1 MALVHH
7 RILPFLALLFV
18 FEIACGGGD
27 DDDVAQ
33 VDAAVSIDGAA
44 GAPDAP
50 GIDAAPPADAAVCT
64 ETLLVTEDRS
74 TVGLF
79 DIVISEISIDG
90 DYVELFNITDTDVVL
105 TGLTTHR
112 WCSFPSYAAVNADAV
127 TVPAGGFATIP
138 FPIDGQTEAG
148 GELVLY
154 SDDNYTV
161 PGSVLDYLCWGTGG
175 TTRKATAETANKW
188 SGGCVDAIP
197 SGGAIHRNQDEEGD
211 VAGDYTA
218 NGTQTPMSCVA
229 P

>member
-1 MALVHH
+1 MHV
-7 RILPFLALLFV
+7 RILPLLALPLALA
-18 FEIACGGGD
+18 IACGGD
-27 DDDVAQ
+27 DDDDVAS
-33 VDAAVSIDGAA
+33 VDAAAAIDATA
-44 GAPDAP
+44 GAPDARE
-50 GIDAAPPADAAVCT
+50 IDAAPPADAAVCT
-64 ETLLVTEDRS
+64 ETLLVTADGS

-79 DIVISEISIDG
+79 DIVISEISIAG
-90 DYVELFNITDTDVVL
+90 DYVELFNITDTDVAL
-105 TGLTTHR
+105 SGLTTHK
-112 WCSFPSYAAVNADAV
+112 WCAFPNYAAVSADTV

-138 FPIDGQTEAG
+138 FPIGGQTEAA

-154 SDDNYTV
+154 SDDSYTT

-175 TTRKATAETANKW
+175 TMRKATAETANKW

-197 SGGAIHRNQDEEGD
+197 TGGAIHRNQDEEGD